1 MDEVHYFESILS
13 PIFKMYKIWSYLK
26 IHFKNSDEFE
36 IEYVKALAGFM
47 MTCRSVAQ
55 VKSYNVL
62 RYGV

>member
-26 IHFKNSDEFE
+26 MHFKTSDEFE

-47 MTCRSVAQ
+47 MTCRSVAK
-55 VKSYNVL
+55 V
-62 RYGV
+62 